1 MRVRSWR
8 PVLVIVGIAL
18 LVAGLETSGEILR
31 HIAEGS
37 EYRVG
42 GVVVAELAVWL
53 TFVLLTPACLWMAR
67 RFPIDSTNWMR
78 RVPLHLGAAIVFCLL
93 HLVLD
98 VLAQSALGR
107 LPDGVTL
114 RSFASLVGYYLGV
127 ESFIYWGIVGTFM
140 LVQRQREARDRAL
153 AAARLEAALGEAR
166 LQALRAQLHPHF
178 LFNALNGIA
187 VMAMKGEGER
197 VAHALGELGELLR
210 ATLDED
216 VPQFIPLTRELEFL
230 ERYLGLERLRF
241 AARLQVERDVSSE
254 ALAALVPSFLLQPLV
269 ENAVH
274 HGLSTVAG
282 GSVALVAARDGATLR
297 LEVRDRGP
305 GFGARRAREGIGLA
319 NTRARLAEL
328 YGAAQSLECVDDPAG
343 GAIVRVRI
351 PYRVAEATGGAGGVD
366 DTGRGAGDAVGGHAT
381 AGDAASDQAG
391 AAGRSAANHAP

>member
-210 ATLDED
+210 ATLDDD

-305 GFGARRAREGIGLA
+305 GFGARRPREGIGLA
-319 NTRARLAEL
+319 NTRARLAAM
-328 YGAAQSLECVDDPAG
+328 YGAAQSLECLDDPAG

-351 PYRVAEATGGAGGVD
+351 PYRVSET
-366 DTGRGAGDAVGGHAT
+366 TSGAGDAGGGRAT